1 MVVGTTFLEA
11 LWVVMFAG
19 LWIGVVA
26 VVIMSVIDNF
36 KRTDHSGGAK
46 AAWMLFIVLVPA
58 PGSAR
63 LHDRAAVGPA
73 DDARTGTRAGAT
85 RRCCLVGGSARVRD
99 AR

>member
-1 MVVGTTFLEA
+1 MVVATTFLEA

-46 AAWMLFIVLVPA
+46 AAWMLFIVLFPLLGALVYMIARPSPA
-58 PGSAR
+58 GTGS
-63 LHDRAAVGPA
+63 DW
-73 DDARTGTRAGAT
+73 DS
-85 RRCCLVGGSARVRD
+85 RRRD
-99 AR
+99 EAMLPR